1 MPIGTLVYF
10 FKIIAM
16 ISVPP
21 PDAPILN
28 KMAALS
34 AGRKIAKISSNTG
47 SVVSGALIGNNFSS
61 ADNPT
66 DVNTLT

>member
-1 MPIGTLVYF
+1 
-10 FKIIAM
+10 M